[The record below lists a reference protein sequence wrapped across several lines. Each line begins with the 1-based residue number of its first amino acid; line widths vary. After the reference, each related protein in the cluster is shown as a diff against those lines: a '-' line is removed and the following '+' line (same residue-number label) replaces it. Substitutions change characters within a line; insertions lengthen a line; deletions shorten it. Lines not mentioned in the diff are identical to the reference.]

1 MPVTS
6 ATRER
11 AAASAASGNA
21 RGPAFPSFDEP
32 DIAAQLICMSDE
44 GLDSLP
50 FGVIEMDHDY
60 KVLRVNAT
68 QSRHTAL
75 APDRVIGR
83 HYFREITPSANN
95 RDVAKRYQVDAL
107 DETFPYSLNLQM
119 KSVTVTLRLLKPAY
133 NQRMYLLVNW
143 P

>member
-1 MPVTS
+1 MSLTS
-6 ATRER
+6 ATGER
-11 AAASAASGNA
+11 KAASVASGNA
-21 RGPAFPSFDEP
+21 TAAALPSFDEP
-32 DIAAQLICMSDE
+32 DIAAQLISMSDA
-44 GLDSLP
+44 GLDALP

-68 QSRHTAL
+68 QSRHTNL
-75 APDRVIGR
+75 ARDRVIGR

-95 RDVAKRYQVDAL
+95 REVAKRYQVDAL